1 VRLLRGGSRYV
12 SDLIATSNALRI
24 GVLRAPHAHDASH
37 VESVAPR
44 PCPIAGAARAHGEQ
58 GAQHVLGVE
67 AELAA
72 EPAADVG
79 SNEPQ
84 LVQRQSEA
92 FAQRDEKTWINESFE
107 AAKAD
112 VYVQPIGVGA
122 GPFALTDNYKS
133 AALSLA
139 KQRVA
144 LAGARLANLLNA
156 ALK

>member
-1 VRLLRGGSRYV
+1 MM
-12 SDLIATSNALRI
+12 
-24 GVLRAPHAHDASH
+24 H
-37 VESVAPR
+37 
-44 PCPIAGAARAHGEQ
+44 HGFWDD
-58 GAQHVLGVE
+58 VLGTS
-67 AELAA
+67 AHPQDAIDAANQLPGPDARLASIA
-72 EPAADVG
+72 
-79 SNEPQ
+79 
-84 LVQRQSEA
+84 
-92 FAQRDEKTWINESFE
+92 DEKTWIIESFE

-112 VYVQPIGVGA
+112 VYIQPIGVGA